1 MLYEHA
7 AKASKLGKFLF
18 TEKVTMV
25 NRFVICVLGYICVFI
40 SGSLTDPLII
50 EQLIY
55 EKLPKDISDRH
66 VLLLDPILGTGL
78 HSHHVFLFLLFFY
91 GGFYVL
97 G

>member
-7 AKASKLGKFLF
+7 AKASRLGKFLF

-25 NRFVICVLGYICVFI
+25 NRFVICVLGYICVCFI
-40 SGSLTDPLII
+40 SGSLTYPLII

-66 VLLLDPILGTGL
+66 VLLLDPILGTGF
-78 HSHHVFLFLLFFY
+78 HSHHVFFY
-91 GGFYVL
+91 GGFYILV
-97 G
+97 